1 MYEGSALFIPEVLGL
16 PWRGG
21 GYGHYLSI
29 PSLGKQSHL
38 GCVMHL
44 VGKELEQEGGNGRNL
59 PQVQARRRYIV
70 CREFKSNNKTH

>member
-1 MYEGSALFIPEVLGL
+1 MYEGSAVFIPEVLGL

-29 PSLGKQSHL
+29 PSLGKRSHL

-44 VGKELEQEGGNGRNL
+44 VGKELGAGG
-59 PQVQARRRYIV
+59 
-70 CREFKSNNKTH
+70 REWEESPTGAGKKEVHCL